1 MRLNLLLLLCLIF
14 LADKQSYAQACCSG
28 GAPISFNL
36 VFSSAPVKTFQFALS
51 YDYNHLGTLLESS
64 NKFDDNNRVRTT
76 HSVLLNVGYTF
87 TSRFAIDAV
96 IPYVVQVR
104 KVTFQNTNSDYT
116 TASGIGDLVILPKI
130 LVFGANSINKQL
142 QIGAGIKMPT
152 GKSDIKINQ
161 IALNAD
167 MQPGSGSWDLIFMA
181 NYYQTLKSR
190 PSIGFNSTVNFRL
203 AGTNKNYLEVQEYQ
217 FGNDFFWLNSI
228 SDQLPLKNA
237 VLSPTLGL
245 RYRIIGIS
253 EINDRELDNTGGQWL
268 TAMLAASIKWNK
280 LPTFN
285 VSAELP
291 LYSKVNGIQLST
303 SYRFNIGIQQQ
314 LSLQK

>member
-1 MRLNLLLLLCLIF
+1 MRLNLLLILCFAF
-14 LADKQSYAQACCSG
+14 LAEKQGYAQACCSG

-36 VFSSAPVKTFQFALS
+36 VFSSAPVQTFQFALS
-51 YDYNHLGTLLESS
+51 YDYNNLGTLLESS

-87 TSRFAIDAV
+87 NHRFAIDAV
-96 IPYVVQVR
+96 IPYVVQGR
-104 KVTFQNTNSDYT
+104 KVNFQNNDDYT
-116 TASGIGDLVILPKI
+116 TTSGIGDLVILPKI
-130 LVFGANSINKQL
+130 LVFGANSISRQL
-142 QIGAGIKMPT
+142 QIGAGIKAPT
-152 GKSDIKINQ
+152 GQSDIKINQ

-203 AGTNKNYLEVQEYQ
+203 AGTNKNYLEVQDYQ
-217 FGNDFFWLNSI
+217 FGNDFYWLNSI
-228 SDQLPLKNA
+228 SDQIPLKNA

-253 EINDRELDNTGGQWL
+253 EINDIALDNTGGQWL

-280 LPTFN
+280 LPLLY
-285 VSAELP
+285 VSGELP
-291 LYSKVNGIQLST
+291 VYSKVNGVQLST

-314 LSLQK
+314 LSLKK

>member
-1 MRLNLLLLLCLIF
+1 MRLNLLLLCLIL
-14 LADKQSYAQACCSG
+14 LAEKQSYAQACCSG

-36 VFSSAPVKTFQFALS
+36 VFSSAPVQTFQFALS
-51 YDYNHLGTLLESS
+51 YDYNNLGTLLESS
-64 NKFDDNNRVRTT
+64 NKFDDNNRIRTT
-76 HSVLLNVGYTF
+76 QSVLLNVGYTF
-87 TSRFAIDAV
+87 TSRFAVDAV
-96 IPYVVQVR
+96 IPYVVQTR
-104 KVTFQNTNSDYT
+104 KVYFQNNSDYT
-116 TASGIGDLVILPKI
+116 VASGIGDLVLLPKI

-142 QIGAGIKMPT
+142 QIGAGIKAPT

-167 MQPGSGSWDLIFMA
+167 MQPGSGSWDIIFMA
-181 NYYQTLKSR
+181 NYYQSLKSR
-190 PSIGFNSTVNFRL
+190 PSIGFNSTVNFII
-203 AGTNKNYLEVQEYQ
+203 AGTNKNYLGEQEYK
-217 FGNDFFWLNSI
+217 FGNDFYWLNSI

-253 EINDRELDNTGGQWL
+253 EINDTQLDNTGGQWL

-291 LYSKVNGIQLST
+291 LYNKVNGIQLST
-303 SYRFNIGIQQQ
+303 SYRFNVGIQQ
-314 LSLQK
+314 LLNLKK

>member
-1 MRLNLLLLLCLIF
+1 MRLNLLLILCFAF
-14 LADKQSYAQACCSG
+14 LAEKQGYAQACCSG

-36 VFSSAPVKTFQFALS
+36 VFSSAPVQTFQFALS
-51 YDYNHLGTLLESS
+51 YDYNNLGTLLESS

-87 TSRFAIDAV
+87 NDRFAIDAV
-96 IPYVVQVR
+96 IPYVVQGR
-104 KVTFQNTNSDYT
+104 KVNFQNNDDYT
-116 TASGIGDLVILPKI
+116 TTSGIGDLVILPKI
-130 LVFGANSINKQL
+130 LVFGANSISRQL
-142 QIGAGIKMPT
+142 QIGAGVKAPT
-152 GKSDIKINQ
+152 GQSDIKINQ

-181 NYYQTLKSR
+181 NYYQTLRSR

-203 AGTNKNYLEVQEYQ
+203 AGTNKNYLEVQDYQ
-217 FGNDFFWLNSI
+217 FGNDFYWLNSI

-253 EINDRELDNTGGQWL
+253 KINDIALDNTGGRWL

-280 LPTFN
+280 LPLLY
-285 VSAELP
+285 VSGELP
-291 LYSKVNGIQLST
+291 FYSNVNGVQLST

-314 LSLQK
+314 LSLKK